1 MTSLIINYVNWKHIV
16 LIAAILAVVVVI
28 LFLMGRTPFGPSGEA
43 GFWSGNIES
52 QFNSQRLFDA
62 YTFTHIAHGIGFY
75 LILLFLFPR
84 MSMGKRLVLAV
95 LLESG
100 WEVFENTELVIER
113 YRAVTLARG
122 YYGDSIL
129 NVMGD
134 ILVTAA
140 GFLLAVRL
148 SLLRFIFVT
157 FILIEIIL
165 AFLIRD
171 NLTLNI
177 LMLIYPIPEIREWQ
191 LTP

>member
-1 MTSLIINYVNWKHIV
+1 MVVT
-16 LIAAILAVVVVI
+16 ILAIVAVI

-43 GFWSGNIES
+43 GFWSGDIES
-52 QFNSQRLFDA
+52 QFNSQRLFDP

-84 MSMGKRLVLAV
+84 TSLGRRLVLAV

-113 YRAVTLARG
+113 YRTVTLARG

-134 ILVTAA
+134 ILVTAV
-140 GFLLAVRL
+140 GFILAARL
-148 SLLRFIFVT
+148 SLLRFILVA

-177 LMLIYPIPEIREWQ
+177 LMLIYPIPEIRMWQ
-191 LTP
+191 LGGK